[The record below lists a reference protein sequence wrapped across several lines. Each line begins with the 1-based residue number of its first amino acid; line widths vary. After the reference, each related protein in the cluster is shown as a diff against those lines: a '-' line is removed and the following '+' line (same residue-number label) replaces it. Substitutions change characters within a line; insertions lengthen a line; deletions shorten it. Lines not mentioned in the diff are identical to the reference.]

1 MTAAEFMAS
10 SLFCAFIEGVCL
22 NRCGNQPKDGGE
34 KRKSLSDAEIR
45 RNKAF
50 LSEIEKE
57 CLKRSR
63 IPIKVRIRSLQG
75 A

>member
-1 MTAAEFMAS
+1 MTAAVYGFVVF
-10 SLFCAFIEGVCL
+10 FCAFTEGVCL

-50 LSEIEKE
+50 LSEIE
-57 CLKRSR
+57 RN
-63 IPIKVRIRSLQG
+63 